1 MKKKISRQSF
11 LQSVAILSGGVSF
24 GIGSMPGKAYAQ
36 IPAAL
41 AGEAEPGKVLVI
53 IQLGGGNDGLNTVIP
68 GEDDKYYTARPN
80 IAIPKASALKL
91 DQDMYLHP
99 SMVGIKKL
107 YDQGQV
113 AIAQNIGYP
122 NPNRSH
128 FRATDIWNTGSASN
142 VVLDEGWAG
151 RFLMTRFPNF
161 PIQMPKH
168 PMAVQLGSVES
179 LAFQSDFGRFGTVFE
194 DPNLF
199 YQLVSGSTADT
210 DAPPKTQAGEEL
222 GFLNQVAAASI
233 QFATVIQSSA
243 VKGKNSLTYPSTG
256 LGRQLGIVSKLV
268 SGGLTTPVY
277 LLNIGGFDTHSNQL
291 TQHAN
296 LWRTISEAVSAFQ
309 TDLKNQNLADR
320 VSVMTFSEFGR
331 RINQNGSLGTDHG
344 TAAPMFVIGKTV
356 RGGIVGAN
364 PDLKSVDASGDLKF
378 KYDYRQVYS
387 TVLRDHLGLDN
398 VRAAEIFQATFERLP
413 LYNNSIEGMPEQH
426 TMELLVPW
434 PNPIRQTAL
443 IQYGIFVETNILL
456 AVYDIQGRLIQN
468 LFEGKRAVG
477 SYSVTLEGSY
487 LASGHYILS
496 LQNLRGGRITR
507 SIQIQND

>member
-1 MKKKISRQSF
+1 
-11 LQSVAILSGGVSF
+11 
-24 GIGSMPGKAYAQ
+24 
-36 IPAAL
+36 
-41 AGEAEPGKVLVI
+41 LV
-53 IQLGGGNDGLNTVIP
+53 N
-68 GEDDKYYTARPN
+68 
-80 IAIPKASALKL
+80 
-91 DQDMYLHP
+91 
-99 SMVGIKKL
+99 
-107 YDQGQV
+107 
-113 AIAQNIGYP
+113 
-122 NPNRSH
+122 
-128 FRATDIWNTGSASN
+128 
-142 VVLDEGWAG
+142 
-151 RFLMTRFPNF
+151 
-161 PIQMPKH
+161 
-168 PMAVQLGSVES
+168 
-179 LAFQSDFGRFGTVFE
+179 
-194 DPNLF
+194 
-199 YQLVSGSTADT
+199 GSTAGT
-210 DAPPKTQAGEEL
+210 DVPPNTQAGEEL

-243 VKGKNSLTYPSTG
+243 TKGKNSLTYPTTG

-268 SGGLTTPVY
+268 SGGLNTPIY
-277 LLNIGGFDTHSNQL
+277 LVNIGGFDTHSNQL

-344 TAAPMFVIGKTV
+344 TAAPMFIIGKTV

-364 PDLKSVDASGDLKF
+364 PDLTSVDANGDLKF

-398 VRAAEIFQATFERLP
+398 VRTATIFQSTFERLP

-434 PNPIRQTAL
+434 PNPIRQTGL
-443 IQYGIFVETNILL
+443 IQYGIFVETDVLV
-456 AVYDIQGRLIQN
+456 AVYDIQGRLILN

-477 SYSVTLEGSY
+477 SYSVTLEGSL